1 MREPM
6 ETTPAPVPTPAAPV
20 VDRSWQAAVSAWIAA
35 RKTYPE
41 EAQRRGEEGNVL
53 VRLTVDRS
61 GRVLEATV
69 VKASG
74 SALLDEAALRLLGQ
88 ATLPAFPADMT
99 LPSIT
104 IMTTMRYS
112 LR

>member
-1 MREPM
+1 M
-6 ETTPAPVPTPAAPV
+6 ELPTSTPTPAPAPI
-20 VDRSWQAAVSAWIAA
+20 VDRTWQAAVSAWIAA
-35 RKTYPE
+35 RKPYPE

-53 VRLTVDRS
+53 VRLTIDRS

-74 SALLDEAALRLLGQ
+74 SVLLDEAALRLLGQ

-99 LPSIT
+99 FPRVT